1 MFSSLRSLTRF
12 MSVGVAAALGVAVV
26 CGTFPQAA
34 TVRAADAPP
43 AAPDT
48 AGKSREQKVEK
59 LLDYLEGEYAKKTT
73 QLYWVTR
80 AMGTISLARSPRPQ
94 ATAKLFD
101 VLEKDKHEVVRLLAW
116 EGLLARCENM
126 DSKGFTRLSNAT
138 LTMAEKD
145 LFRGG
150 LRVPL
155 LKVMACNAPNP
166 RWKKV
171 WEKLFTECNAWEP
184 EDIPVLEALG
194 ACEEQW
200 RSPNVIDGLINLLT
214 ETNMAL
220 RAEIVLRRAGAPV
233 RTTISTLAPEIF
245 DPMSPKRSHPSWA
258 DMWQTTRREY
268 EKWWGTEKI
277 KWKETRKPEGP
288 VWHDLK
294 PAYVA
299 APFALDAI
307 DPEDKF
313 WYHDLELG
321 KADLA
326 QFEAAFLVDATGSMG
341 DVLDW
346 LKRDLGRMA
355 MAFQMLCK
363 EPVALGVTFY
373 RDYDCPW
380 VVKMGALTTKLQT
393 LEPLVAEMT
402 ADGGGDIPEAILPGL
417 KDTLEKNKW
426 TKRTKSSSKVVI
438 LIGDA
443 PPHSNE
449 LEQIITLAKK
459 CPENGMKIY
468 AAKVKTELGRND
480 LSDFDDIAK
489 AAKGATVD
497 VEFRRGVSIRYV
509 DMVGHDIPYK
519 TMNRPEAQLI
529 VASAELEP
537 PGEKIM
543 TMVISDTIS
552 PEYRDRIE
560 PLSRTLLAFCA
571 KPGKAEARLAF
582 PANTPPLQKGM
593 LKPQ

>member
-1 MFSSLRSLTRF
+1 
-12 MSVGVAAALGVAVV
+12 MSVGIAFALAAMVV
-26 CGTFPQAA
+26 GGFAGSPAS
-34 TVRAADAPP
+34 VRGADAPP
-43 AAPDT
+43 AAPNS
-48 AGKSREQKVEK
+48 AGKPTKEQKVTK

-73 QLYWVTR
+73 SPYWVTR

-94 ATAKLFD
+94 ATSKLFD

-126 DSKGFTRLSNAT
+126 DSKSFTRLSNAT
-138 LTMAEKD
+138 LIMAEKD

-171 WEKLFTECNAWEP
+171 WEKIFTECNAWEP
-184 EDIPVLEALG
+184 EDIPVLDALG

-200 RSPNVIDGLINLLT
+200 RSPNLIDGLINLLT

-258 DMWQTTRREY
+258 DLWQTTRREY

-288 VWHDLK
+288 VWKDLK

-313 WYHDLELG
+313 WYRDLELG

-355 MAFQMLCK
+355 MAFGMLCK

-380 VVKMGALTTKLQT
+380 VVKMGPLTTKLQT
-393 LEPLVAEMT
+393 LEPLVTDMT

-426 TKRTKSSSKVVI
+426 TKRTKSSSKVII

-480 LSDFDDIAK
+480 LSDFDEIAK
-489 AAKGATVD
+489 AAGGATVD
-497 VEFRRGVSIRYV
+497 VEFRRGVSVRYV

-519 TMNRPEAQLI
+519 TMERPEAQLI

-543 TMVISDTIS
+543 NLVITDTIS
-552 PEYRDRIE
+552 PQFRDRVE
-560 PLSRTLLAFCA
+560 PLSRTLLAYCA
-571 KPGKAEARLAF
+571 KPSKPEVRRAF